1 MPGAKLSEQK
11 IADRFEVSRTLV
23 RQALHQLS
31 RDRLV
36 TLEPARGAFVSRPG
50 ADEAREVMAVR
61 VMLETAL
68 VRQLCATLSERQMA
82 ELRAHLSTESAAV
95 SRADAAHRPGLLVEF
110 HRLLARLSGNAVLE
124 HLLGELL
131 TRSLLIA
138 GRDPSDEAVEA
149 ALLGHARLVD
159 ALQQRDTRAAARRM
173 EQILQGLQRFLDLQ
187 APPAR
192 PSGSHAHP

>member
-68 VRQLCATLSERQMA
+68 VRQLCATLSERQLA

-95 SRADAAHRPGLLVEF
+95 SRADAADRPGLLVEF

-192 PSGSHAHP
+192 PSAAHAHP